1 MASSFALSRRLLRT
15 CGEQETEGPRSESD
29 KQMDEYQE
37 LQKPAPRHM
46 ILRAA
51 EQQRWVHG
59 LQVRDGALRRGQE
72 CRALSAVGFGGGG
85 TGFRASLECRCELAS
100 HPQQLAEP

>member
-1 MASSFALSRRLLRT
+1 MASSFASSRRLRT

-37 LQKPAPRHM
+37 LQKPAPRHL
-46 ILRAA
+46 ILRAESDA

-85 TGFRASLECRCELAS
+85 TGSDCQAVGG
-100 HPQQLAEP
+100 